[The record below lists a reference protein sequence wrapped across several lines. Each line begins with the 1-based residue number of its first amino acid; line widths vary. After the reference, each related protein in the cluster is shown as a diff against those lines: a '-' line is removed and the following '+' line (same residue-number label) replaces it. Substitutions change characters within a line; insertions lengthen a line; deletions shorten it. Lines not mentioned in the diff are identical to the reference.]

1 MAQMDYPTSCVY
13 RSKKG
18 EIATLTKSQV
28 RYDDDSNRHYLLIT
42 DGKTENAAREVPLH
56 NHLIDLGFLDF
67 AASKKTELFSEIA
80 GTNMAKI
87 GKVMSDIWEEL
98 NIPYRDIHN
107 QRRIVHSFRHSV
119 VTAATGWMN
128 DITHLQQVVGHEKT
142 GDRHNAQVYPHLPPV
157 RRMSYH

>member
-1 MAQMDYPTSCVY
+1 M
-13 RSKKG
+13 
-18 EIATLTKSQV
+18 

-56 NHLIDLGFLDF
+56 NYLIDLGFLDF
-67 AASKKTELFSEIA
+67 AASKKTELFSEVA

-87 GKVMSDIWEEL
+87 GKVMSDIREEL
-98 NIPYRDIHN
+98 SIPYRDIHN

-142 GDRHNAQVYPHLPPV
+142 GTGIT
-157 RRMSYH
+157 RRYIHTFPLSVVCHIIDGLNWR